1 MPGQEPAAT
10 ALPQAESRKPSA
22 SKGINVNKCFFFM
35 DVKASYSVREPGRNR
50 PCSEG
55 CSAECGENPSN
66 RPSAPRTYISLDRCS
81 ESRWDKTGRYWPAGC
96 AIRSFDTSGWA
107 GAAQSGGD
115 YPRSR
120 ADPSNREKAALH
132 TQCAH
137 VRSLQS
143 FC

>member
-35 DVKASYSVREPGRNR
+35 DVKASFSVREPGRNR
-50 PCSEG
+50 PCSAG

-81 ESRWDKTGRYWPAGC
+81 ESRWDKTGRDWLAGGGG
-96 AIRSFDTSGWA
+96 RGFVTSGGGGA
-107 GAAQSGGD
+107 GGRG
-115 YPRSR
+115 
-120 ADPSNREKAALH
+120 
-132 TQCAH
+132 
-137 VRSLQS
+137 
-143 FC
+143 